1 VVTFSQVVDNL
12 AYEAIEE
19 EEAGGV
25 EEATKADKVDEV
37 DEGIKV
43 DKADEAIEVDKA
55 DEAIEV
61 DMESMAD
68 VEEAASLIRI
78 TENHLWG
85 PPYWS
90 GLRGVQMMESGAFSC
105 HRNR

>member
-1 VVTFSQVVDNL
+1 VATFSQVVDNL
-12 AYEAIEE
+12 VAEYKAIEE
-19 EEAGGV
+19 EEAVGV
-25 EEATKADKVDEV
+25 DEAIKADKVDE
-37 DEGIKV
+37 
-43 DKADEAIEVDKA
+43 ATMADKA

-78 TENHLWG
+78 TENLRWG

-90 GLRGVQMMESGAFSC
+90 GLRGVQMTESGAFSC
-105 HRNR
+105 HRKR